1 MEDDL
6 IKTNNVLKSKKNILV
21 IRKNDLEDELKKKF
35 NNHED
40 KTFELSKINSEI
52 ENLNGQLEKYLNN
65 DDDGNIIDKPK
76 NNVINIEEIKKK
88 CDECF
93 DEFLNETQNLDN
105 LEFQIKYGKIV
116 INRTIADTTMTF
128 KILKDSVKSQFDRE
142 AHEFYFMDENKQ
154 IFLNEM
160 NVKKALFPLNKV
172 TVKNIVP
179 QIQLIDILRKDIIDP
194 DDIDMN
200 RKDTENELFNRQPI
214 NLNFKQRLL
223 KNLLSY
229 KFVYLNIFFYTLFI
243 LFWCISCVNFRS
255 LDKYFLISKSFSKN
269 LFTPKISDVK
279 NLFLNILANKY
290 SFKSTK

>member
-1 MEDDL
+1 MDDDL
-6 IKTNNVLKSKKNILV
+6 IKTNIIYKSKKNILV

-40 KTFELSKINSEI
+40 KTNELSEINNEI
-52 ENLNGQLEKYLNN
+52 ERLNGLLEKYLNN
-65 DDDGNIIDKPK
+65 DDDGNGTDTPK

-93 DEFLNETQNLDN
+93 DEFLNETVNLNN

-128 KILKDSVKSQFDRE
+128 KILKDSVKSQFDRD
-142 AHEFYFMDENKQ
+142 AHEFYFMDENQQ

-200 RKDTENELFNRQPI
+200 RKDTENELFKNKQHI
-214 NLNFKQRLL
+214 NLNFKQRVL

-255 LDKYFLISKSFSKN
+255 LDSYFLISKSFSKT
-269 LFTPKISDVK
+269 LFTPIISDVIY
-279 NLFLNILANKY
+279 LFFLYFSKQMFL
-290 SFKSTK
+290 